1 MGEQAGSPETTGS
14 AEASAAPPS
23 RARAWLRL
31 AVAWAI
37 VLGLLAWVTRR
48 VSWGEL
54 AGSVRPPPWW
64 AWALAAAGIAASY
77 TFRGLRIHS
86 ELSRRHPVTRWECL
100 RVMLLHN
107 TAVNVVPMR
116 GGEAAYPLLV
126 NRQLGVP
133 LGQAVASLVWIR
145 SQDMLLLLLLAV
157 GFVPWLPAWAKVLA
171 VALVLGSVL
180 ALIAA
185 VQRFVARR
193 GAAPAPRSK
202 LVRAGLAALQALS
215 DAPRH
220 GVAGWVYGSAS
231 WAVKLLALGLLL
243 SGLAGLPLIDAVTGA
258 LVGELAAIL
267 PIQGPANFGTYELG
281 VSVGAS
287 LHGGL
292 SLEVAAPVVA
302 RLAAPATALHLFS
315 LATAVVAGGIAYALS
330 PRNPAVRPAE
340 DDHA

>member
-1 MGEQAGSPETTGS
+1 VGEEAGSRETIGG
-14 AEASAAPPS
+14 AEAAASPPRA
-23 RARAWLRL
+23 RARAWTRL
-31 AVAWAI
+31 ALAWAI
-37 VLGLLAWVTRR
+37 ALGLLVWVTRR
-48 VSWGEL
+48 VSFGEL

-64 AWALAAAGIAASY
+64 AWALAVVGLAASY
-77 TFRGLRIHS
+77 GFRGLRIHS
-86 ELSRRHPVTRWECL
+86 ELSRRHPVTRWQCL

-157 GFVPWLPAWAKVLA
+157 GFVPWLPAWAKVAA
-171 VALVLGSVL
+171 VVLVLALVL
-180 ALIAA
+180 ALIAV

-193 GAAPAPRSK
+193 GTAPAPRSK
-202 LVRAGLAALQALS
+202 LVRAALAALQALS

-243 SGLAGLPLIDAVTGA
+243 SHLGGLDLLDALAGA
-258 LVGELAAIL
+258 LVGELAGIL
-267 PIQGPANFGTYELG
+267 PIQGPANFGTYEAG
-281 VSVGAS
+281 VWAGAS
-287 LHGGL
+287 LYGGP
-292 SLEVAAPVVA
+292 SLRVAAPAV
-302 RLAAPATALHLFS
+302 ALHLFS
-315 LATAVVAGGIAYALS
+315 LATAIAAGAIAYALS
-330 PRNPAVRPAE
+330 PRTPAVRPAE
-340 DDHA
+340 DPHA